1 MFKNYCSPF
10 LCPHRHRQEKKP
22 RLCTKK
28 HLHTTNIMAICH
40 TVTIKSFLN
49 ALFPNILDL
58 LHTLTFSL
66 HFGLQFFG
74 TTVHEKEEMLM

>member
-1 MFKNYCSPF
+1 
-10 LCPHRHRQEKKP
+10 
-22 RLCTKK
+22 
-28 HLHTTNIMAICH
+28 MAICH

-74 TTVHEKEEMLM
+74 TTVYEKKKCHCKGLPHCVLPTP